1 MIKTYKDL
9 KVYHASYNLA
19 MEIFKICSKFPKEEI
34 YSLTNQIVRS
44 SRSVPANIVEGW
56 AKRKYENVFIKHLID
71 ATGSCEETKVWL
83 DFAKD
88 CKYLPKEAH
97 AKLLSGCDEIGAM
110 LFSLAHNWKKF

>member
-44 SRSVPANIVEGW
+44 SRSIAANIVEGW
-56 AKRKYENVFIKHLID
+56 AKRKYD
-71 ATGSCEETKVWL
+71 PTTS
-83 DFAKD
+83 
-88 CKYLPKEAH
+88 
-97 AKLLSGCDEIGAM
+97 LS
-110 LFSLAHNWKKF
+110 LKRRF